1 MAKNRKR
8 TKKTKPDIRKVSEA
22 DRIKALLKYNYDLLE
37 FFEVLLLTANQHLE
51 DEEYIIINEDD

>member
-1 MAKNRKR
+1 MAKTRKR

-37 FFEVLLLTANQHLE
+37 FFEILLLTANQHLE

>member
-37 FFEVLLLTANQHLE
+37 FFEILLLTANQHLE

>member
-1 MAKNRKR
+1 MAKTRKR